1 MNNVNVKIEFNEK
14 LKKEGLCGNN
24 KEYGGCFGKG
34 KKNRSWTIYLEAGKG
49 IN

>member
-14 LKKEGLCGNN
+14 VKKEGLCGNN

-34 KKNRSWTIYLEAGKG
+34 KRIEVGQYIWKLARE
-49 IN
+49 

>member
-14 LKKEGLCGNN
+14 LKKEGLCDNN

-34 KKNRSWTIYLEAGKG
+34 KKK
-49 IN
+49 